1 MANSRN
7 NIPGIFNV
15 SHIFPPYREYH
26 WFDGIDKFN
35 IDLQNP
41 AFSDEKAWFFS
52 ELCGLLYDDE
62 CFNRKVLTSKLN
74 IQPQDIIWF
83 RHKGNEAL
91 LINYHSSANKPVQ
104 IVVFQ
109 GTHLPRLSHTNF
121 ASITRTAENI
131 LVDDLLIEQ
140 IPQTVSNGVQS
151 AEVNLHKGFVKALG
165 GHESK
170 SKDDGQNSLWGEINQ
185 HLKTDTPLWLT
196 GHSLGGAMA
205 TIAAMKMPQQVTGL
219 YTYGAPCVGDSKAKD
234 WQQQQLK
241 DKFYRYVNGSDIISH
256 IMSEDKFR
264 RHFYHYE
271 QAGILKTINIQGCTG
286 PFWLAERIMD
296 RLGLSFIDHSP
307 LYYMIGC
314 YEEI

>member
-7 NIPGIFNV
+7 NIPGIFNI
-15 SHIFPPYREYH
+15 SHIFPPYREYR
-26 WFDGIDKFN
+26 WFDGIEKFN
-35 IDLQNP
+35 IDMQNST
-41 AFSDEKAWFFS
+41 FSHEKAWFFS
-52 ELCGLLYDDE
+52 ELCGLIYDDE
-62 CFNRKVLTSKLN
+62 RFNRKILTSKLN

-83 RHKGNEAL
+83 HHKGNEAL
-91 LINYHSSANKPVQ
+91 LINYQAPDNVPVQ

-109 GTHLPRLSHTNF
+109 GTHLPRLSYTNF
-121 ASITRTAENI
+121 ESITRTAENI
-131 LVDDLLIEQ
+131 LVDDLIIEQ
-140 IPQTVSNGVQS
+140 IPQTVSNKAQS

-165 GHESK
+165 E
-170 SKDDGQNSLWGEINQ
+170 DDDPNSLWQQITQ
-185 HLKTDTPLWLT
+185 HLKPDTPLWLT

-205 TIAAMKMPQQVTGL
+205 TIAAMKMPQKVTGL
-219 YTYGAPCVGDSKAKD
+219 YTYGAPCVGDSKARN
-234 WQQQQLK
+234 WQERQLK

-271 QAGILKTINIQGCTG
+271 QAGILKSINIQGCTG

-307 LYYMIGC
+307 VYYMIGS